1 MHDLSL
7 RLIGRLA
14 RKELREILR
23 DRRTIVTLVLM
34 PVLVYPLLFIAF
46 REYFRGVQKPATA
59 TVFRIGMPP
68 EQEDIKQFM
77 SQLELGA
84 PENDPT
90 SKSEFSFFQSDDLE
104 ADVRSESIE
113 LGVRLRSLSRDTAEW
128 EILVRADSPLGK
140 KAFARVQTRLL
151 LANVRI
157 MQKQI
162 RQRGGP
168 AAMPI
173 QATVTE
179 LSVSEAKEPSV
190 FATLVPL
197 ILVLMTITGAVYPA
211 IDLTAGERERGTLEL
226 LMAAPVPR
234 IALLLA
240 KYFAVLV
247 VAVLT
252 GLVNLTSMTVTVM
265 AGGLGQLIFGD
276 AGLSAGTIAAVL
288 ALLLL
293 FAAFFSAVLLAVTSF
308 ARSFK
313 EAQAYLIPLMLL
325 SISPGILSLLPN
337 VRLSGLLSVTP
348 LINVVLL
355 TREIFEGTAQVGQAV
370 IVVVSTVFYA
380 FTAIAVAARLFGA
393 EAVLFSEQGQ
403 WSDLLRRPREPRP
416 VASLSAALF
425 CLAVMFPAHFV
436 LSGFLSRQM
445 ENLGVRID
453 VRLAVSIAESVILF
467 VGIPMLSGLFSR
479 VTVASGFQFRRA
491 SPWAF
496 LGAIL
501 LGLSLW
507 PFVSELILVLNRAG
521 LTTTSDELQKAAQAY
536 FEKLRGAP
544 IATLLALAVAPA
556 IVEEMF
562 FRGYLFNA
570 LSASA
575 RPRGVIAISAIM
587 FGAFHLLVGET
598 FAIER
603 LLPSTLMG
611 LVLGWVRWRS
621 GSVFPGM
628 LLHAAHN
635 CILVSVGLYPGAFGP
650 LSLAME
656 GVGHVPAIWLGSGA
670 IGAAVGTA
678 LIWIVRSSNHFLPKS
693 R

>member
-1 MHDLSL
+1 MQHFSL
-7 RLIGRLA
+7 RLISRLA

-34 PVLVYPLLFIAF
+34 PVLVYPLLSIAF
-46 REYFRGVQKPATA
+46 REYFRAVEKPATT

-68 EQEDIKQFM
+68 GPEDVKQFM
-77 SQLELGA
+77 SQVDLGA
-84 PENDPT
+84 PVDEQSPKT
-90 SKSEFSFFQSDDLE
+90 EFRYFQSDDLE
-104 ADVRSESIE
+104 GDVRSEAID

-128 EILVRADSPLGK
+128 EILVRADSPSGK
-140 KAFARVQTRLL
+140 KAFVLVQTRLL
-151 LANVRI
+151 VANTRI
-157 MQKQI
+157 MQRQI

-168 AAMPI
+168 ATMPI

-179 LSVSEAKEPSV
+179 LSVSEAKQPSV

-234 IALLLA
+234 ICLLLA

-337 VRLSGLLSVTP
+337 VRLSGVLTVTP

-370 IVVVSTVFYA
+370 IVVVSTLFYA
-380 FTAIAVAARLFGA
+380 CTAIAIAARLFGA
-393 EAVLFSEQGQ
+393 EAVLFSEQGP
-403 WSDLLRRPREPRP
+403 WSDLFRRPREPRP
-416 VASLSAALF
+416 IASLSAALF

-436 LSGFLSRQM
+436 LSGFLARQM
-445 ENLGVRID
+445 ESFGVRID
-453 VRLAVSIAESVILF
+453 ARLAISIAESAVLF
-467 VGIPMLSGLFSR
+467 VGVPMLSALFSR
-479 VTVASGFQFRRA
+479 VDLISGFQLRRA
-491 SPWAF
+491 SPWAV
-496 LGAIL
+496 LGALL

-507 PFVSELILVLNRAG
+507 PFVGELILILHRAG
-521 LTTTSDELQKAAQAY
+521 LTTTSEELQKAAQAY

-544 IATLLALAVAPA
+544 VATFLALAVAPA
-556 IVEEMF
+556 IVEELF

-570 LSASA
+570 ISASA
-575 RPRGVIAISAIM
+575 RPRSVIAISAIM

-611 LVLGWVRWRS
+611 LVLGWVRWKS

-628 LLHAAHN
+628 LLHVAHN
-635 CILVSVGLYPGAFGP
+635 CILLLVGLYPGAFGQ

-656 GVGHVPAIWLGSGA
+656 GLGHVPAIWLGAGA
-670 IGAAVGTA
+670 IGAGVGTG
-678 LIWIVRSSNHFLPKS
+678 LIWIGRSSNHFLPKS